1 MLVWNE
7 ESRCWYGVTRDR
19 CWYGVMR
26 DRCWYGMKRV
36 DVGME

>member
-1 MLVWNE
+1 M
-7 ESRCWYGVTRDR
+7 YGVMRDR